1 MATIFEQLEEI
12 FNEYDN
18 KINELTK
25 RVEQLENPS
34 KLEQLEKSSKP
45 PFKVGDKVRIL
56 VLNYVNEEPLY
67 PIGTIGTIINIEDD
81 GLYEIYS
88 DEDTEHKYGWW
99 YNEGDFELV
108 EEKSKEKEES
118 KFPKFKVGDKVRTL
132 KEKNNGEFT
141 ELFPIGTVGV
151 IEDIEIITDSDTTKQ
166 YHQYK
171 VATDDDF
178 WYYDEEN
185 IELVEEQNN
194 EY

>member
-1 MATIFEQLEEI
+1 MATIFEQLEAI

-25 RVEQLENPS
+25 RVEQLEKPS

-56 VLNYVNEEPLY
+56 VLNYTNEEPLY
-67 PIGTIGTIINIEDD
+67 PIGTIGTIIYIEDD

-88 DEDTEHKYGWW
+88 DEYPEHKYGWW

-108 EEKSKEKEES
+108 KEES
-118 KFPKFKVGDKVRTL
+118 KKKEEYKFPKFKIGDKVRTL
-132 KEKNNGEFT
+132 KERNNDED
-141 ELFPIGTVGV
+141 EPLFPIGTVGM
-151 IEDIEIITDSDTTKQ
+151 IEGIEIITNPDTTKQ
-166 YHQYK
+166 HYEYK
-171 VATDDDF
+171 VATDDDY

-185 IELVEEQNN
+185 IELCRGAK
-194 EY
+194 